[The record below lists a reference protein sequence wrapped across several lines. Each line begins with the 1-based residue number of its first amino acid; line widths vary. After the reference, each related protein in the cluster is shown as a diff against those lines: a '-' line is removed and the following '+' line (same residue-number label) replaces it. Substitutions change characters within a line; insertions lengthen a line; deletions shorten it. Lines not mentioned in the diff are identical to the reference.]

1 MAALQQDNKMARFN
15 GKAVLVTGAN
25 SGIGAATAK
34 AFGAEGARLMLTGI
48 NADEGALV
56 MAEINGAGGDARF
69 IHGDLM
75 DAEFRDRLVDRTVAE
90 LGRLDVLFNNAGV
103 GYGGTVETM
112 PLAQYHQV
120 MTLNLEVPF
129 ALCRAAI
136 PVMKAQGG
144 GAIVNTA
151 SELGTVATERSVA
164 YCASKGGVILLTR
177 AMALDHAGD
186 GIRINAICPGPV
198 DTALLYQTTDDPNA
212 EAEMVAGETPMKRIG
227 EVGEIAPAVLFL
239 ASHEASFMTGATM
252 IVDGGAT
259 A

>member
-1 MAALQQDNKMARFN
+1 MARFD
-15 GKAVLVTGAN
+15 GKAVLITGAN

-48 NADEGALV
+48 NADEGVAV

-69 IHGDLM
+69 IHGNLLDSG
-75 DAEFRDRLVDRTVAE
+75 FREGLVDRAVAE

-112 PLAQYHQV
+112 PLSQYHQV
-120 MTLNLEVPF
+120 MTLNLAVPF

-151 SELGTVATERSVA
+151 SELGTVGTERSVA
-164 YCASKGGVILLTR
+164 YCASKGGIILMTR
-177 AMALDHAGD
+177 AMALDHARD

-198 DTALLYQTTDDPNA
+198 DTALLYQTNDDPNA
-212 EAEMVAGETPMKRIG
+212 VADMVAGETPMNRIG
-227 EVGEIAPAVLFL
+227 EVGEIAPSVLFM
-239 ASHEASFMTGATM
+239 ASDEASFMTGATM

>member
-1 MAALQQDNKMARFN
+1 MARFD
-15 GKAVLVTGAN
+15 GKAVLITGAN

-34 AFGAEGARLMLTGI
+34 AFGAEGARLMLTGV
-48 NADEGALV
+48 NADEGAAV

-75 DAEFRDRLVDRTVAE
+75 DSGFRDGLVDRTVAE

-103 GYGGTVETM
+103 GFGGTVETM
-112 PLAQYHQV
+112 SLENYRRV
-120 MTLNLEVPF
+120 MTVNLEVPF

-136 PVMKAQGG
+136 PVMKGQGG

-151 SELGTVATERSVA
+151 SELGTIGAPRTVA
-164 YCASKGGVILLTR
+164 YCASKGGVILMTK
-177 AMALDHAGD
+177 AMALDHALD
-186 GIRINAICPGPV
+186 GIRVNAICPGPV
-198 DTALLYQTTDDPNA
+198 DTALLTFDSIDPTGA
-212 EAEMVAGETPMKRIG
+212 TELIAVDTPMNRIG

-239 ASHEASFMTGATM
+239 ASDEASFMTGATM